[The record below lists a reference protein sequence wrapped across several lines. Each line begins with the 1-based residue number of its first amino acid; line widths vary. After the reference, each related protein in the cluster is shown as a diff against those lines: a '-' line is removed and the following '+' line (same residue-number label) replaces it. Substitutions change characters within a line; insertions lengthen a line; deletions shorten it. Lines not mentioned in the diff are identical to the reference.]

1 MSEIKLAHYDDGKQK
16 YQSHEISI
24 FDKCDDYC
32 DETGTFGIH
41 DLAAIVGYGES
52 EEQARKDFIDKFN
65 SAFEQLKEF
74 HRKLNSDDT
83 ENDAI
88 NQIEVNYS
96 GELIR

>member
-1 MSEIKLAHYDDGKQK
+1 MQEIKLAHHNDGKQK

-41 DLAAIVGYGES
+41 DLAAIIGYGES
-52 EEQARKDFIDKFN
+52 EEQAREDFKNKFN
-65 SAFEQLKEF
+65 SAFDQLKEF
-74 HRKLNSDDT
+74 HRKLNSDDI

-88 NQIEVNYS
+88 GQIEVDYAGN
-96 GELIR
+96 EI